1 MVKVNRINTSQ
12 VEGGYSDDSD
22 KRPNGEMALYNDDNG
37 GFDLVIHDGVN
48 STNLNKVLGKGKFY
62 GHNADSGD
70 GNGYDTIKLIPDIEA
85 YNNGSH
91 QYLII
96 DPTAP
101 NHIHIRAGG
110 TIDNSNSELFLGGE
124 NSFVSVGAGQD
135 PAVSIRSNNND
146 WSFSSTGALVFPTG
160 TGINNIEINPGGI
173 IFSDGTNQTSA
184 FNNTAISGILSTNIV
199 SGTGI
204 SLVYNAID
212 NNLTVNSNGLIP
224 VVDLGTL
231 TGTNAINGGV
241 SNAFQKITLNGTSV
255 TFTKGTG
262 WPTDDSLLIDS
273 ILKITVTSPTSITW
287 SIINEWY
294 NQPPAGALGNGVHLF
309 GLRAVGIGVIEGHYI
324 GNKTN

>member
-12 VEGGYSDDSD
+12 VEGGYSDDGD

-48 STNLNKVLGKGKFY
+48 SINLNKVLGKGKFY

-96 DPTAP
+96 DPTGP

-135 PAVSIRSNNND
+135 PTISIRSNNNN
-146 WSFSSTGALVFPTG
+146 WSFSSTGALVFPSG
-160 TGINNIEINPGGI
+160 TGINNIEINPSGI

-241 SNAFQKITLNGTSV
+241 SNAFQKL
-255 TFTKGTG
+255 
-262 WPTDDSLLIDS
+262 
-273 ILKITVTSPTSITW
+273 
-287 SIINEWY
+287 
-294 NQPPAGALGNGVHLF
+294 H
-309 GLRAVGIGVIEGHYI
+309 
-324 GNKTN
+324 

>member
-96 DPTAP
+96 DPTGP

-135 PAVSIRSNNND
+135 PTISIRSNNNN
-146 WSFSSTGALVFPTG
+146 WSFSSTGALVFPSG
-160 TGINNIEINPGGI
+160 TGINNIEINPSGI
-173 IFSDGTNQTSA
+173 TFSDGSRL
-184 FNNTAISGILSTNIV
+184 ISKHPTVVQLGDA
-199 SGTGI
+199 SGTI
-204 SLVYNAID
+204 NTDASLGDIFD
-212 NNLTVNSNGLIP
+212 INLMAS
-224 VVDLGTL
+224 GTL
-231 TGTNAINGGV
+231 ANPTN
-241 SNAFQKITLNGTSV
+241 
-255 TFTKGTG
+255 
-262 WPTDDSLLIDS
+262 PTDGQSLRWRITHQANS
-273 ILKITVTSPTSITW
+273 IPIVLGSGFNIPSTATSPLPFSSTSGTMDLLAATYDLDRNKW
-287 SIINEWY
+287 DIIAFVPGY
-294 NQPPAGALGNGVHLF
+294 
-309 GLRAVGIGVIEGHYI
+309 
-324 GNKTN
+324 